1 MSQPKPPSRPAVGV
15 GVAIFKGEDVLL
27 IKRGKEPRKGQWSLP
42 GGAQE
47 LGETTLQAAHREVL
61 EETGLTVDIRE
72 IVDVVNVIQKDD
84 SGAIAYHYVLV
95 DYVAEYVSGTAIA
108 MDDAVDAKWVD
119 SRTISTTDLW
129 SETIRII
136 LKSKEIL
143 SKNG

>member
-1 MSQPKPPSRPAVGV
+1 MTLSPPLIRPAVGV

-47 LGETTLQAAHREVL
+47 LGETTVDAAYREVL
-61 EETGLTVDIRE
+61 EETGLTVDIKE
-72 IVDVVNVIQKDD
+72 IVDAVNVIQKDK
-84 SGAIAYHYVLV
+84 SGVIEYHYVLV

-108 MDDAVDAKWVD
+108 MDDAVDTKWVPIA
-119 SRTISTTDLW
+119 TISSLDLW
-129 SETIRII
+129 SETVRII

-143 SKNG
+143 TKIA

>member
-1 MSQPKPPSRPAVGV
+1 MNQPIPPSRPAVGV
-15 GVAIFKGEDVLL
+15 GVAIFKGDDVLL

-47 LGETTLQAAHREVL
+47 LGETTLEAAYREVG
-61 EETGLTVDIRE
+61 EETGLIVDIKE
-72 IVDVVNVIQKDD
+72 IVDVVNVIQKDE
-84 SGAIAYHYVLV
+84 SGEIAYHYVLV

-108 MDDAVDAKWVD
+108 MDDAVDAKWV
-119 SRTISTTDLW
+119 SSSTISDTDLW

-143 SKNG
+143 SHNG